1 MISPPS
7 EPRSGRSLDNDEV
20 RQSTRVDSSTHVDV
34 ILLELV
40 DIIMRTWVTLAVLLG
55 TCSAVD
61 RSKFRKCEHT
71 GFCKRHRSRAAE
83 PVTWSLGSSSLD
95 GAVLVGALV
104 ATAPAGTPAPPALRL
119 EASFYTALAYPGG
132 GRPKAMAR
140 VRIVED
146 PAHHR
151 EARWET
157 TDVLIGG
164 VQKSGDGSRACAK
177 LDVVDSA
184 LSVEV
189 RCADSGSAASPTV
202 LITKNPFKIALVDDV
217 AGARATLVEANARS
231 LFYFEQRSED
241 PTEAAAAADGAADDA
256 AAAAAAAATAAKKTI
271 VDYNEHG
278 HAIYEDG
285 TTSKDEAD
293 AAASADAAAP
303 AVADAAAVAA
313 TPSPEVEGWGPE
325 SFGGHSD
332 SRPRGPMSVG
342 MDIDFPNA
350 AALYGIPEH
359 ATSMALKRTDADS
372 GGAGGYADPYRL
384 YNLDVFEYELDEPM
398 SLYGAIPLLVG
409 HGVVGGSGVT
419 SAAFWLNPSE
429 TFIDIA
435 PGGSGGGAGQTSRWV
450 SESGVVDLWL
460 LAGPS
465 SADVWRQVRCSFLL
479 FAAFLVHVGCSLFF
493 RFFPSFSLNCRPRT
507 PVLLP
512 DWYDASA
519 APLQPCVPPVSVEL
533 QGRGGRI
540 RGGGQ
545 V

>member
-1 MISPPS
+1 M
-7 EPRSGRSLDNDEV
+7 R
-20 RQSTRVDSSTHVDV
+20 
-34 ILLELV
+34 LLL
-40 DIIMRTWVTLAVLLG
+40 TAVLVG
-55 TCSAVD
+55 TATAVD

-104 ATAPAGTPAPPALRL
+104 ATAPAGTAVPPALRL

-132 GRPKAMAR
+132 ARPKAMAR

-146 PAHHR
+146 PAHHH

-157 TDVLIGG
+157 TDVLIDG

-202 LITKNPFKIALVDDV
+202 LITKNPFKVALVDDV
-217 AGARATLVEANARS
+217 AGARTTLVEANARS

-241 PTEAAAAADGAADDA
+241 PTEAAAAAAADGAEDSA
-256 AAAAAAAATAAKKTI
+256 AAAAAAASKKTI

-293 AAASADAAAP
+293 AAAAADAVATPAA
-303 AVADAAAVAA
+303 VDAAAVAV

-359 ATSMALKRTDADS
+359 ATSMALKRTDAAS
-372 GGAGGYADPYRL
+372 GGNGGYSDPYRL

-409 HGVVGGSGVT
+409 HGVVGATGVT
-419 SAAFWLNPSE
+419 SAAFWLNPS
-429 TFIDIA
+429 
-435 PGGSGGGAGQTSRWV
+435 
-450 SESGVVDLWL
+450 
-460 LAGPS
+460 
-465 SADVWRQVRCSFLL
+465 
-479 FAAFLVHVGCSLFF
+479 VG
-493 RFFPSFSLNCRPRT
+493 
-507 PVLLP
+507 
-512 DWYDASA
+512 
-519 APLQPCVPPVSVEL
+519 
-533 QGRGGRI
+533 
-540 RGGGQ
+540 
-545 V
+545 